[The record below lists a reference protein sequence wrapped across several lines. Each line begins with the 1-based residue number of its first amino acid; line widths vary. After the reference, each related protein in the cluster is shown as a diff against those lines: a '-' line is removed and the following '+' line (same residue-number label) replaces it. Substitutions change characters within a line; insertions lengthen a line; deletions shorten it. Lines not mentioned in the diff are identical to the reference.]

1 MITYTNQINT
11 IIDKVINILGDEIS
25 VPIRRDQHKGNHSIV
40 VSPIED
46 NLVELLANGQTREY
60 SMIISYELNITTLN
74 KNTFKQISNM
84 AEHLKQLF
92 SMNNYA
98 NVTDYW
104 FGGNISNVVYE
115 QNEEGKMN
123 ASLTFNCMAL
133 ETN

>member
-25 VPIRRDQHKGNHSIV
+25 VPIRRDQHRGNHSIV
-40 VSPIED
+40 VSPVED

-60 SMIISYELNITTLN
+60 SMIISYELNIKTLN

-84 AEHLKQLF
+84 AEHMKRLF
-92 SMNNYA
+92 SMDNNA

-133 ETN
+133 EAN